1 MGWKILLLIPKDD
14 TYNRGIG
21 LLELLW
27 KVVEVIIDTR
37 LRASFHLHSFLH
49 GFCIGKGIGTE
60 ILEMNLAQELASVD
74 QDPILLSLLDMC
86 KA

>member
-1 MGWKILLLIPKDD
+1 MGWTILLLIPKED
-14 TYNRGIG
+14 TDNRGIG

-37 LRASFHLHSFLH
+37 LRASFHLHSILH
-49 GFCIGKGIGTE
+49 GFCVGRVIGTE

-74 QDPILLSLLDMC
+74 QDSVFLSLLDMC